1 MYLMFD
7 HNGVLDGAYVGNRK
21 NIEANDLILQAY
33 EFGGY
38 QVLKN
43 GVSIVAA
50 INELVTEHG
59 AQVVFHSKN
68 IEETQ
73 IELLRQLEKACAQKN
88 ISFPT
93 IHGMA
98 VYDPARYSTS
108 ASSDPA
114 LLDSNEIPFAG
125 WGMDDLDGKASVR
138 RALEVL
144 LAIDEAD
151 RGNHVVFDDGPPNVS
166 VPRKEGYQA
175 YLIGNGVEAETVT
188 LDQALQLVL
197 AKARAARHPDIK
209 TQETELQQRL
219 RELNERARDLDL
231 SDSLSISE
239 AATVLMACL
248 NNSEL
253 SLFDKKGA
261 IQTFEDTCNDVIG
274 ESVPMSLREKVL
286 KAVAAVAVAALVTVL
301 AAAIGFGIGFAAG
314 LWTGPG
320 AFISG
325 VLAGGA
331 AAVTV
336 AAASA
341 SLGVGGGVISAHGLF
356 KPKKETLLQDSV
368 QAVVSAVKDKLY
380 PPLVF
385 G

>member
-7 HNGVLDGAYVGNRK
+7 HGGVLDGAYVGNRQ
-21 NIEANDLILQAY
+21 NIKANDLVLEAY
-33 EFGGY
+33 EHGGY

-68 IEETQ
+68 READQ
-73 IELLRQLEKACAQKN
+73 IELLRQLEKACAKKY
-88 ISFPT
+88 IRFPT

-98 VYDPARYSTS
+98 VYDPVRYPTI

-114 LLDSNEIPFAG
+114 LLDSNEIPFVG
-125 WGMDDLDGKASVR
+125 WGTDDLDGKASVR

-144 LAIDEAD
+144 LAIGEAD

-166 VPRKEGYQA
+166 VPREEGYQA
-175 YLIGNGVEAETVT
+175 YLIAEGVDAAAGTVT

-197 AKARAARHPDIK
+197 AKARAARHPEIK

-219 RELNERARDLDL
+219 RELNHSATDLDE
-231 SDSLSISE
+231 SCYQGISE
-239 AATVLMACL
+239 AATLLMDCL
-248 NNSEL
+248 NNPEL
-253 SLFDKKGA
+253 SLFDKNGA
-261 IQTFEDTCNDVIG
+261 IQTFENTCNDVIG

-314 LWTGPG
+314 LWTSPG

-325 VLAGGA
+325 VLAGGT
-331 AAVTV
+331 AAVAV

-368 QAVVSAVKDKLY
+368 QAVVSAAKDELY
-380 PPLVF
+380 PF